1 MTGEV
6 SPARGPDQGEAPLEL
21 RASHADR
28 DRVVEILR
36 IAAGDGRISADELDQ
51 RLEVALT
58 ARTLRE
64 LAALTTDLPA
74 PAAPAAAAALP
85 PAKDLV
91 RIECGSGTAKREGPW
106 VVPRRMEIRVTSGSV
121 RLDFSRAAIT
131 AGLLEIDADVK
142 SGSLTMLTRPG
153 IVVDTDDV
161 SVLSGSVRVRPQPE
175 PAEPVILRIGVT
187 GQIRSGTITAR
198 PPRSRSPRRTFGQW
212 LLRRPKLPPVL
223 G

>member
-175 PAEPVILRIGVT
+175 PAEPVILRIAVT

-198 PPRSRSPRRTFGQW
+198 PPRSRSPRRTFAQW

>member
-51 RLEVALT
+51 RLEIALT

-74 PAAPAAAAALP
+74 PGAAAAAAALP

-91 RIECGSGTAKREGPW
+91 RIECGSGSAKRDGPW

-161 SVLSGSVRVRPQPE
+161 SVLSGSVRVKPQPE
-175 PAEPVILRIGVT
+175 PAEPVILRIAVT
-187 GQIRSGTITAR
+187 GQVRSGTITAR

>member
-91 RIECGSGTAKREGPW
+91 RIDCGSGTAKREGPW

-175 PAEPVILRIGVT
+175 PAEPVILRIAVT

>member
-175 PAEPVILRIGVT
+175 PAEPVILRIAVT